1 MNNESMFSD
10 TSEMQN
16 IYGYMPTESFLMNT
30 SDLAVVVHCNYS
42 FWKEIVW
49 KRARP
54 PSDNLSIH
62 LPFSMAICVIT
73 WQAQIN
79 VKSHSNRPHFL
90 KPTDTIR
97 FVLLF
102 NGAGKVIIL
111 AGWDMLYGSLR
122 INIHSNYRK
131 HSLWWSRSPLIEEGA
146 IKIRGPEHLW
156 LSIAA
161 HSHAN
166 ALCTTPVQAQRGN
179 IPQGESIGCLWIM
192 EALY

>member
-1 MNNESMFSD
+1 
-10 TSEMQN
+10 
-16 IYGYMPTESFLMNT
+16 
-30 SDLAVVVHCNYS
+30 
-42 FWKEIVW
+42 
-49 KRARP
+49 
-54 PSDNLSIH
+54 
-62 LPFSMAICVIT
+62 
-73 WQAQIN
+73 
-79 VKSHSNRPHFL
+79 
-90 KPTDTIR
+90 
-97 FVLLF
+97 
-102 NGAGKVIIL
+102 
-111 AGWDMLYGSLR
+111 MLYGSLR